1 MRAASQPMQIVVAA
15 KVPARTTRVR
25 FLTTSERSKLPVG
38 IREAEISL
46 QPNSRVLFHPD
57 DTLFVGIGDAEGV
70 NADVIRRA
78 AGTAAMTLRKA
89 GRVLVAMDLERWSEF
104 APAAVEGALVGGYRF
119 EDFKQNKSPGIERLT
134 LVVGKTDVTR
144 VRRATERAQ
153 VIGEL
158 TNLARRIANQPGNVV
173 FPASLAEEALW
184 HSRRFGL
191 RCTVLDEKKLR
202 AGKFGGILAVG
213 KGSARP
219 PRLIV
224 LEHRGGPAKEAPLVL
239 VGKAVTFDSGGI
251 SIKPAADME
260 KMIWD
265 KCGGVSVLCAM
276 LAIARLKL
284 KRNVIGL
291 VPSAENMLGADAY
304 RPGDIVTCYDG
315 KAVEIVNTDAEGRML
330 LADAIGYARKQ
341 LKARAIVDVATLT
354 GACGIAL
361 GSAAAGL
368 WSSHDALRS
377 ALLEAG
383 TRAGERMWPMPLYSE
398 YDDQI
403 RSEVA
408 LVKNSGG
415 RLGGAC
421 TAAAFLKTFAEKT
434 PWAHLDVAYTAQSE
448 KERPWLARGAT
459 GYGVSTLV
467 TLAEAEIVL

>member
-57 DTLFVGIGDAEGV
+57 DTLFVGVGDAEGV

-78 AGTAAMTLRKA
+78 AGTAAMALRKA
-89 GRVLVAMDLERWSEF
+89 GRMQVALELDRWPDF

-119 EDFKQNKSPGIERLT
+119 EDFKQNKSPLIERLT
-134 LVVGKTDVTR
+134 LLVPKADVAR
-144 VRRATERAQ
+144 VRRAAERAQ

-158 TNLARRIANQPGNVV
+158 TNLSRRIANQPGNVV

-224 LEHRGGPAKEAPLVL
+224 LEHRGGSAKEAPLVL
-239 VGKAVTFDSGGI
+239 IGKAVTFDSGGI

-291 VPSAENMLGADAY
+291 VPSAENMVSADAY

-354 GACGIAL
+354 GACGVAL

-368 WSSHDALRS
+368 WSSHDGLRA

-383 TRAGERMWPMPLYSE
+383 TRAGERMWPMPLYSD

-434 PWAHLDVAYTAQSE
+434 PWAHLDVAYTAQSD

-467 TLAEAEIVL
+467 TLAEAHIAI